1 VLIPSRTFA
10 LTLVALGLSTAQ
22 AVTFG
27 GLTVTP
33 RGPQTLN
40 LETGATELPQ
50 GGTATDN
57 RGGIKLVASAMQ
69 LSPGTALKAQNATL
83 TTRQGGTLRAQNMTY
98 DLKAGTLTATGN
110 VTYADARLKGVSA
123 NKVTLYV
130 KTGFVA
136 ATGGV
141 KATTPALSGT
151 VLVFDSQTMQTLLG
165 GPYNLKTSAGA
176 TAGKAG
182 ERLLLAFA
190 GNRLTRSSAPDAGT
204 LARFAPYL
212 K

>member
-1 VLIPSRTFA
+1 MLLSSRTLT
-10 LTLVALGLSTAQ
+10 LTLVALGLGTAQ

-50 GGTATDN
+50 GGTATDS
-57 RGGIKLVASAMQ
+57 RGGLKLVAAAMQ
-69 LSPGTALKAQNATL
+69 LNPGSALKAQNATL
-83 TTRQGGTLRAQNMTY
+83 TTRQGGTLRAQNVIY

-110 VTYADARLKGVSA
+110 VTYTDVRLKGVSA

-130 KTGFVA
+130 KTGFVT

-141 KATTPALSGT
+141 KATTPALSGS
-151 VLVFDSQTMQTLLG
+151 VLIFDSQTMQTLLS
-165 GPYNLKTSAGA
+165 GPFDLKTSAGA
-176 TAGKAG
+176 KAGKVG
-182 ERLLLAFA
+182 ERLLLTFA
-190 GNRLTRSSAPDAGT
+190 GNRLTRTSTPDAGT
-204 LARFAPYL
+204 LTRFAPYL

>member
-1 VLIPSRTFA
+1 MLKLPLTLA
-10 LTLVALGLSTAQ
+10 LTLLALGLGSAQ

-50 GGTATDN
+50 GGTATDS
-57 RGGIKLVASAMQ
+57 RGGLKLVASAMQ
-69 LSPGTALKAQNATL
+69 LSPDTALKAQNATL
-83 TTRQGGTLRAQNMTY
+83 TTRQGGTLRAQNVTY

-110 VTYADARLKGVSA
+110 VTYADARLKGVTA

-130 KTGFVA
+130 KTGFVT

-141 KATTPALSGT
+141 KATTPALSGAM
-151 VLVFDSQTMQTLLG
+151 LIFDSQTMQTLLG
-165 GPYNLKTSAGA
+165 GPFSLTTSAGA
-176 TAGKAG
+176 KAGKAG

-190 GNRLTRSSAPDAGT
+190 GNRLTRTSAPDAGA

>member
-1 VLIPSRTFA
+1 MFLSSKTFT
-10 LTLVALGLSTAQ
+10 LTLLALGLGTAQ

-50 GGTATDN
+50 GGTATDS

-83 TTRQGGTLRAQNMTY
+83 TTRQGGTLRAQNVTY

-110 VTYADARLKGVSA
+110 VSYADARLKGVSA

-130 KTGFVA
+130 KTGFVT

-141 KATTPALSGT
+141 KATTPSLSGM

-165 GPYNLKTSAGA
+165 GPYSLKTAAAAKAG
-176 TAGKAG
+176 GAG
-182 ERLLLAFA
+182 ERLLLTFA
-190 GNRLTRSSAPDAGT
+190 GNRLTRTSAPDAGT
-204 LARFAPYL
+204 LARFTPYL